1 MFFMSGADI
10 YDNFQQGRGPEPLAA
25 VATELRHLVG
35 EYEQQAQEI
44 VRLTT
49 RMESAWQGTASG
61 AAQRGAGPLAVAH
74 LCAAPRINTAQD
86 LSARQ
91 VESFGTAKNAVRPV
105 PPAPTRPDPFSMIF
119 SVDAATTYAGQLAA
133 HNAAAQHNVDVME
146 AYESASAFNAK
157 GQPQSY
163 GTIEP
168 DNGTIVV
175 RQPPTAVTVEKLEPV
190 RPNVSRK
197 TDTHQDPHWTD
208 TDGKVTDNRG
218 GYDVGGSGDDAVANR
233 GGRELGHTVT
243 SGVPDTPEIPVDPVD
258 GSRVT
263 NIVDA
268 RGNVG
273 VPVTDGRESAEARG
287 GPPGRDAT
295 DSRDN
300 RGGLGAGTGGPASA
314 RRGGFTNGRGGV
326 AREGVPVVPGRG
338 KEDDEEHRT
347 PSFLREVDPDSVF
360 GTDQRCAPPVIE

>member
-1 MFFMSGADI
+1 MEINYERRGSGTPLVLLHGIGHRWQAWEPVLDRLALHHDVI
-10 YDNFQQGRGPEPLAA
+10 AVDLPGFGLSPSLPEP
-25 VATELRHLVG
+25 
-35 EYEQQAQEI
+35 Y
-44 VRLTT
+44 
-49 RMESAWQGTASG
+49 
-61 AAQRGAGPLAVAH
+61 
-74 LCAAPRINTAQD
+74 
-86 LSARQ
+86 
-91 VESFGTAKNAVRPV
+91 
-105 PPAPTRPDPFSMIF
+105 

-258 GSRVT
+258 GSRV
-263 NIVDA
+263 
-268 RGNVG
+268 
-273 VPVTDGRESAEARG
+273 
-287 GPPGRDAT
+287 
-295 DSRDN
+295 
-300 RGGLGAGTGGPASA
+300 
-314 RRGGFTNGRGGV
+314 
-326 AREGVPVVPGRG
+326 
-338 KEDDEEHRT
+338 
-347 PSFLREVDPDSVF
+347 
-360 GTDQRCAPPVIE
+360 